1 MTTPSLDPRDRW
13 FEDFEPGEVFELGS
27 VVMDEAEMIE
37 FATRFDPQLF
47 HIDPVAAGAGP
58 YGGLIA
64 SGWHTGSLMM
74 RLLADEF
81 LGASSVGAAGI
92 EELKWSAPVHP
103 GERLQLRVTV
113 LDKRDSG
120 SMPNRGFMRIRN
132 EMVNNEGKTAMSTI
146 PTLMLER
153 RP

>member
-1 MTTPSLDPRDRW
+1 
-13 FEDFEPGEVFELGS
+13 
-27 VVMDEAEMIE
+27 
-37 FATRFDPQLF
+37 
-47 HIDPVAAGAGP
+47 
-58 YGGLIA
+58 
-64 SGWHTGSLMM
+64 
-74 RLLADEF
+74 
-81 LGASSVGAAGI
+81 
-92 EELKWSAPVHP
+92 
-103 GERLQLRVTV
+103 V